1 MLVHSPSEPQ
11 SREVVPRDRCCPVVS
26 FQESVPA
33 IAIHEEFLRTIIA
46 DPKRDRRPPLRPD
59 RVCPSSWND
68 ASLLW
73 ASLQQAPARGSA
85 DLGSHLVDRRPCL
98 APNRAPFAALAQRAR
113 AEVRVLPV
121 WPRQPNRGAGRST
134 RHGARRRRPGGG
146 SFLRRDDTSAARSSG
161 RCPQAPNGRREL
173 GNPRLGYPGCTAL
186 SLSRVALDT
195 ARHFF
200 PVAFIKKYVELTAAY
215 KLNTFHWHL
224 PMIKAGGSRSKNIR
238 SSRVSVRGTNRPEQV
253 ATTWGIHDEIFC
265 PTETTFTFLTD
276 VLGEVMEMFPG
287 PLIHIGGDEVPKVRW
302 KRSPAAQRLMKKEP
316 LANEAALESYFL
328 LRIGS
333 RRKARVA
340 LRRRGHDRVDTSASR
355 RPVGSSRG

>member
-1 MLVHSPSEPQ
+1 
-11 SREVVPRDRCCPVVS
+11 
-26 FQESVPA
+26 
-33 IAIHEEFLRTIIA
+33 
-46 DPKRDRRPPLRPD
+46 
-59 RVCPSSWND
+59 
-68 ASLLW
+68 
-73 ASLQQAPARGSA
+73 
-85 DLGSHLVDRRPCL
+85 
-98 APNRAPFAALAQRAR
+98 
-113 AEVRVLPV
+113 
-121 WPRQPNRGAGRST
+121 
-134 RHGARRRRPGGG
+134 
-146 SFLRRDDTSAARSSG
+146 
-161 RCPQAPNGRREL
+161 
-173 GNPRLGYPGCTAL
+173 
-186 SLSRVALDT
+186 
-195 ARHFF
+195 
-200 PVAFIKKYVELTAAY
+200 
-215 KLNTFHWHL
+215 
-224 PMIKAGGSRSKNIR
+224 MIKAGGSRSKNIR